1 MNPYRTE
8 AWAREGGPRA
18 RAQKVVSRW
27 LGVVV
32 ASRASDYPRVFW
44 LTTTLRVR
52 AGGHFGAHRAA
63 TLERMGPLSRRSTLG
78 VVLVALVACL
88 AARGVCAQE
97 TTSATRTRYGYPTT
111 SEFAERASAETS
123 ARARDASAIPA
134 GRQGPRAIPTALQ
147 RAPRAIVSG
156 ALRLCGGA
164 PVPAQLF
171 LGGPND
177 VVCLEQRLAGVTPRQ
192 VRRRSLDVTGVN
204 VTFDGVPIHPA
215 SVGAP
220 ELFYPRANAR
230 GLFDWVNLGDDERD
244 QSDASAADDAEVV
257 ARFNLTLAGL
267 ADVPDGTAGTL
278 ASTVSVLPA
287 GRYYYEIVWYELE
300 LVVPTFYSGA
310 VETIIREG
318 EKLGLDDY
326 EIDYRIDNLVEGE
339 ATFFPC
345 TNFIAGP
352 FCEEAGITA

>member
-1 MNPYRTE
+1 MAN
-8 AWAREGGPRA
+8 
-18 RAQKVVSRW
+18 
-27 LGVVV
+27 
-32 ASRASDYPRVFW
+32 
-44 LTTTLRVR
+44 TTLRVR

-244 QSDASAADDAEVV
+244 QSDASGADDAEVV

-345 TNFIAGP
+345 TNFIAGA

>member
-1 MNPYRTE
+1 MVKPYGTKGSD
-8 AWAREGGPRA
+8 AKGRA
-18 RAQKVVSRW
+18 RVEKSR
-27 LGVVV
+27 LEVVV
-32 ASRASDYPRVFW
+32 ASRASEGVWR
-44 LTTTLRVR
+44 TTTVPGSR
-52 AGGHFGAHRAA
+52 GGALWSALRAA
-63 TLERMGPLSRRSTLG
+63 TPARMKPLSRRSTLG

-88 AARGVCAQE
+88 AARGVCARDL
-97 TTSATRTRYGYPTT
+97 TSVTRTKDGHETF
-111 SEFAERASAETS
+111 EFAERASAETA
-123 ARARDASAIPA
+123 ARTRDASAIPA
-134 GRQGPRAIPTALQ
+134 GRQGPRTNPTALQ

-171 LGGPND
+171 VGRPNE

-220 ELFYPRANAR
+220 ELFSPRANAR

-244 QSDASAADDAEVV
+244 QTDASAADDDAEVV

-318 EKLGLDDY
+318 EKLSLDDY

-339 ATFFPC
+339 AIFFPC

-352 FCEEAGITA
+352 FCEEVGITA